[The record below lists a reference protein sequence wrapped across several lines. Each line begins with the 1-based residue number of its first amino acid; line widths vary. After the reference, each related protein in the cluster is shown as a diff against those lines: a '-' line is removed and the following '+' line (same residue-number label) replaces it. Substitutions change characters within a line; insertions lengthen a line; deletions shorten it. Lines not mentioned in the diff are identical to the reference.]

1 MRDVKKAGC
10 FRVSCF
16 YAAQKTQKTSVFH
29 YMYNYVGMRM
39 RIDNNIM
46 ESTKQQEVTSNEN

>member
-1 MRDVKKAGC
+1 M
-10 FRVSCF
+10 SCF
-16 YAAQKTQKTSVFH
+16 FVAQKTQKTSVFH
-29 YMYNYVGMRM
+29 YVYNYVGMWR